1 MLAPPVAR
9 STKTENSDFLS
20 VMKIPRLSW
29 KIVWNN
35 ISVPKIEFFLKF
47 LKSLSEKLLSIFI
60 KLEKNHCSNATIIW
74 PFAYLQGLL
83 TSKENVQL
91 DNL

>member
-35 ISVPKIEFFLKF
+35 ISVPQNRIFFEVSQIVIRKTTEYF
-47 LKSLSEKLLSIFI
+47 YQVGKESLF
-60 KLEKNHCSNATIIW
+60 
-74 PFAYLQGLL
+74 
-83 TSKENVQL
+83 
-91 DNL
+91 

>member
-29 KIVWNN
+29 KIVWDN
-35 ISVPKIEFFLKF
+35 ISVPKIEFFFEVSQIVIRKTTEYF
-47 LKSLSEKLLSIFI
+47 YQVGKESLF
-60 KLEKNHCSNATIIW
+60 
-74 PFAYLQGLL
+74 
-83 TSKENVQL
+83 
-91 DNL
+91 